1 MKKTYLALAVAAA
14 LSATHGVA
22 QAQDYNVEFGVFYID
37 VDVEGGL
44 DDSALGL
51 DATFHFDTVN
61 TAGRPLAEAA
71 FLGRNNNVFVSYLTY
86 DDEDLDVFAFG
97 GEFWLGDI
105 YLAAAYESESS
116 DTFITEDSY
125 AVSLG
130 YMLGD
135 GLLVGVGYED
145 GDEREHETVSVGA
158 KYVGQVGENFINLE
172 GDLAFT
178 DGDAVLSL
186 DADYFFTHEFGA
198 GLRVIESDE
207 SGVKTAYGVGA
218 RYFFTPTI
226 SAEAEYLT
234 QDDDKIFGFRVA
246 GRF

>member
-22 QAQDYNVEFGVFYID
+22 QAQDYNVELGISYID
-37 VDVEGGL
+37 FDIEGVV
-44 DDSALGL
+44 DDSALEF

-71 FLGRNNNVFVSYLTY
+71 FLGRNNNVFASYLTY
-86 DDEDLDVFAFG
+86 DDEDLDAFILG
-97 GEFWLGDI
+97 GEFWLEDI

-116 DTFITEDSY
+116 DTYVTEDSY

-135 GLLVGVGYED
+135 GFLVGVGYED

-158 KYVGQVGENFINLE
+158 KYVGQLGENFINVE
-172 GDLAFT
+172 GDLAVT
-178 DGDAVLSL
+178 DGDKVLSL
-186 DADYFFTHEFGA
+186 AADYFFTHGFGA
-198 GLRVIESDE
+198 GLRLVESDE

-234 QDDDKIFGFRVA
+234 QDDDKILGLRVA